1 MAYLFTSSNTFRVII
16 PGRRRCSSPIHKPSG
31 RSLES
36 FHVDLSAALEMDEE
50 EKLPKLGRVL
60 MISDDSGELVWLVE
74 PARVEEAL
82 EVLKK
87 ERNEGELLS
96 EVGWR

>member
-1 MAYLFTSSNTFRVII
+1 
-16 PGRRRCSSPIHKPSG
+16 
-31 RSLES
+31 
-36 FHVDLSAALEMDEE
+36 MDEE